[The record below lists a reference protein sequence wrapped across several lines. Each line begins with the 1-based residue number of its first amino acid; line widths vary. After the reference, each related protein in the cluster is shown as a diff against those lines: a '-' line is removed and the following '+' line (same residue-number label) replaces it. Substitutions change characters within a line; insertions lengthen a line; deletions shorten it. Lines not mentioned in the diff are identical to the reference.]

1 MRIFGRHDLFLIG
14 GLATAVWVVS
24 SRQLGSLLDYA
35 SEIDRSRGL
44 QLLPGLF
51 ILAVVFVIHQV
62 RKREEMRLEAA
73 QATTRLAEM
82 ERLVSFGQTLA
93 RALDGD
99 SIRTATTDHLPVL
112 ASGRPAW
119 AMFRMSGDWSALT
132 PVPEESRPMIERA
145 AARAVADPGM
155 PTADEEGAFHCFPL
169 VVGGSA
175 IGAIGVAPTPAL
187 SEAQRSVLTAAAA
200 LLAASVKNAE
210 LYNEAHENSV
220 RDALTGCFNRRH
232 SMEVLDAEL
241 RRARRSRITFSVV
254 MFDLDHFKEVNDRFG
269 HLCGDAVLAQV
280 GHRMKAVLRGSDVKC
295 RWGGEEFLLLLPDT
309 PMVPGARRVAEM
321 LRRDLEEHPIHWNEH
336 EVVITASFGIT
347 ELMSGELDAN
357 AIIGRADAALYE
369 AKQQGRNRVVVT
381 ELSAAQ
387 RAYVVG

>member
-1 MRIFGRHDLFLIG
+1 
-14 GLATAVWVVS
+14 
-24 SRQLGSLLDYA
+24 
-35 SEIDRSRGL
+35 
-44 QLLPGLF
+44 
-51 ILAVVFVIHQV
+51 VIHQV

-73 QATTRLAEM
+73 QATTRVAEM

-93 RALDGD
+93 RALDGE
-99 SIRTATTDHLPVL
+99 SIRAATTEHLPLL
-112 ASGRPAW
+112 ASDRHVW
-119 AMFRMSGDWSALT
+119 AMFRTTGDWSALT
-132 PVPEESRPMIERA
+132 PVPEESRVVLERA
-145 AARAVADPGM
+145 AARAVAEPSA
-155 PTADEEGAFHCFPL
+155 PTDAEGGAFHCFPL

-232 SMEVLDAEL
+232 SMEVMDAEL
-241 RRARRSRITFSVV
+241 RRARRSRAKFSVV
-254 MFDLDHFKEVNDRFG
+254 MFDLDHFKEINDRFG

-295 RWGGEEFLLLLPDT
+295 RWGGEEFLVLLPDT
-309 PMVPGARRVAEM
+309 PMHPGARRVAEM
-321 LRRDLEEHPIHWNEH
+321 VRRDLEEHPIHWNDETI
-336 EVVITASFGIT
+336 VITASFGVT
-347 ELMSGELDAN
+347 EVMAGELDAH

-369 AKQQGRNRVVVT
+369 AKQEGRNRVVAT

-387 RAYVVG
+387 GA

>member
-24 SRQLGSLLDYA
+24 SRQLGTLLDHA
-35 SEIDRSRGL
+35 REIDHSRGL
-44 QLLPGLF
+44 QLVPGLC

-73 QATTRLAEM
+73 QATSRVAEM
-82 ERLVSFGQTLA
+82 ARLVSFGQSLA
-93 RALDGD
+93 RALDGE
-99 SIRTATTDHLPVL
+99 SIRAATTEHLPVL
-112 ASGRPAW
+112 ASGRHVW
-119 AMFRMSGDWSALT
+119 AMFRTSGDWSALT
-132 PVPEESRPMIERA
+132 PVPEESRSVIERA
-145 AARAVADPGM
+145 AARAVGDPGASTDAQEA
-155 PTADEEGAFHCFPL
+155 PFYCFPL
-169 VVGGSA
+169 VVGGTA
-175 IGAIGVAPTPAL
+175 IGAIGVAPMPPL
-187 SEAQRSVLTAAAA
+187 SEVQRSVLTAAAA

-232 SMEVLDAEL
+232 SMEVMDAEL
-241 RRARRSRITFSVV
+241 RRARRSRARFSVV

-295 RWGGEEFLLLLPDT
+295 RWGGEEFLVLLPDT
-309 PMVPGARRVAEM
+309 PMHPGARRVAEM
-321 LRRDLEEHPIHWNEH
+321 LRRDLEEHPIHWNDQT
-336 EVVITASFGIT
+336 VMITASFGIT
-347 ELMSGELDAN
+347 EVMAGELDAN

-369 AKQQGRNRVVVT
+369 AKQEGRNRVVAA

-387 RAYVVG
+387 RA